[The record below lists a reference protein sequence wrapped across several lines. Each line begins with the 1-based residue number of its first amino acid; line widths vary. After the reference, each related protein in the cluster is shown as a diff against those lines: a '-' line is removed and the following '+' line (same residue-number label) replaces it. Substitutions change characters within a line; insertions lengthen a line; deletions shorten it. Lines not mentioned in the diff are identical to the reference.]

1 MRWVNLHLD
10 DYYIYWKVGDEMSNS
25 SISDYINFRQPN
37 TSFNKK
43 YIPIDYKDNDI
54 LIDKNGEYLENK
66 NNLDFSNS
74 PKDGDVAGN
83 NFFGDDNNE
92 IPIQFYFNSGTNDL
106 PKTESGKLYDNIKI
120 FNGATQNI
128 TIKDGYD
135 TVLGDETEPTEI
147 WRSDEIS
154 EAFNGASFNEVGL
167 QIFLGEINIYNIVAI
182 CFPPFTLVET
192 DTGLRQIGDLKK
204 GDLVK
209 TSKGLIPLTKNVITN
224 TPLGAK
230 YVKFPKSFFSENVP
244 ERDLYVTGFH
254 PFSLGLKE
262 GTDDVY
268 NGLEAKAFLG
278 NIEGIEEIHLDTKTY
293 HNLIFYD
300 MEEFSVEGMKVY
312 SHHPNGFP
320 YKLPEN
326 EYLNEV
332 NKEERKLNLITW
344 NDFIKNK
351 PDDVELKKF
360 ISDKLKF

>member
-1 MRWVNLHLD
+1 MTQ
-10 DYYIYWKVGDEMSNS
+10 IQS
-25 SISDYINFRQPN
+25 FRDP
-37 TSFNKK
+37 
-43 YIPIDYKDNDI
+43 
-54 LIDKNGEYLENK
+54 
-66 NNLDFSNS
+66 
-74 PKDGDVAGN
+74 
-83 NFFGDDNNE
+83 
-92 IPIQFYFNSGTNDL
+92 NSGTNIDL
-106 PKTESGKLYDNIKI
+106 NTRFFYQATSTTDFMIRNNFMIGDIDLT
-120 FNGATQNI
+120 NG
-128 TIKDGYD
+128 DD
-135 TVLGDETEPTEI
+135 
-147 WRSDEIS
+147 
-154 EAFNGASFNEVGL
+154 
-167 QIFLGEINIYNIVAI
+167 FLKFTNL

-192 DTGLRQIGDLKK
+192 DSGLREIGDLKK

-332 NKEERKLNLITW
+332 NKEERNLNLITW

-360 ISDKLKF
+360 IADKLKF

>member
-1 MRWVNLHLD
+1 MSWVNLHLND
-10 DYYIYWKVGDEMSNS
+10 SYIYWKVGDEMSDS
-25 SISDYINFRQPN
+25 YISDYTNFRQPSSYFDTN
-37 TSFNKK
+37 
-43 YIPIDYKDNDI
+43 YIHIDYTFDSN
-54 LIDKNGEYLENK
+54 LIDKNIPPNIITRKDLNFSSLPGNEDVVGNVYTGIVPS
-66 NNLDFSNS
+66 NNY
-74 PKDGDVAGN
+74 
-83 NFFGDDNNE
+83 
-92 IPIQFYFNSGTNDL
+92 YFNSGDSTHPASSN
-106 PKTESGKLYDNIKI
+106 KSYNNIKI
-120 FNGATQNI
+120 YNGATENI
-128 TIKDGYD
+128 TIRDGWEMQ
-135 TVLGDETEPTEI
+135 LGDVKGFEEI
-147 WRSDEIS
+147 WKSNDIS
-154 EAFNGASFNEVGL
+154 EAFNATSFDELGL
-167 QIFLGEINIYNIVAI
+167 QIFLGSTNIYNIVAI

-192 DTGLRQIGDLKK
+192 DTGLRQIIDLKK

-244 ERDLYVTGFH
+244 ERDLYITGFH
-254 PFSLGLKE
+254 PFSLGLQE
-262 GTDDVY
+262 GKDDVY

-278 NIEGIEEIHLDTKTY
+278 NMEGIEEVHLDTKTY

-300 MEEFSVEGMKVY
+300 MEEFSAEGMKVY